1 LNPQHHASA
10 FPLTTS
16 IVSVRYWSTLLVPA
30 LTQIFIDSHLPFDY
44 R

>member
-1 LNPQHHASA
+1 LNPQHHAST

-16 IVSVRYWSTLLVPA
+16 IVSVRYWSTLLTPA
-30 LTQIFIDSHLPFDY
+30 LTQILHRVSSIVL